1 MLKNLISTADS
12 AKQPAYIN
20 YMALNSVM
28 QNVKGKQYNFAGIKQ
43 AYDTDTVLKSLI
55 KNFDQDGI
63 TMRTDQTKP
72 VPTATKNKKT
82 PVDRMAQQALAKR
95 SK

>member
-12 AKQPAYIN
+12 AQQPAYIN
-20 YMALNSVM
+20 YTALNSVM
-28 QNVKGKQYNFAGIKQ
+28 QNVKGSQYNFAGIKQ
-43 AYDTDTVLKSLI
+43 AYDTDSVLKSLI
-55 KNFDQDGI
+55 KNFDQAGI
-63 TMRTDQTKP
+63 TLRTDQTKS
-72 VPTATKNKKT
+72 VPTTTKNKKT